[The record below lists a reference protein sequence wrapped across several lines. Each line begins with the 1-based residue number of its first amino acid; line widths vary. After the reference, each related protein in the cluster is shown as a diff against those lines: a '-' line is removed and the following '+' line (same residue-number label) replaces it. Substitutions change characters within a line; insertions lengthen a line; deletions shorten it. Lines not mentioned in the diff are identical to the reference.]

1 MRCYR
6 SKRDA
11 AHRTVASKYKIV
23 SFVPLRMYGRAYEAI
38 SKDSTSSRHAINGFR
53 GRREMVR
60 GVESEWD
67 GSLLD
72 LTNPKMVVG
81 LRKNLVALS
90 LVNK

>member
-23 SFVPLRMYGRAYEAI
+23 SFVPLRMYGRVYKAI
-38 SKDSTSSRHAINGFR
+38 SKDSTNSRHAIKGFR